1 MSFETLN
8 KASTKH
14 NSSTDEIEDT
24 FSSPLSPLAFSGQ
37 LSLGLELSN
46 KLTLDN
52 FITGQNKAVLN
63 FIRSLL
69 YNTHTQN
76 NPNYNPDKCL
86 YLYGASG
93 AGKTHLLQ
101 SICHQAT
108 QNQLSAIYLDAKT
121 ISSEQMNN
129 LNDMEYLEVI
139 CIDNIDAITGSDT
152 WELAFFHLFNRVYT
166 SGASL
171 IMTSKQKP
179 KQLDIKLP
187 DLLSRLQWVLAF
199 KLNPLNDEDLILA
212 IEDKFSQKGFYVS
225 KDVISFMIHRLARK
239 ITDLMDKVA
248 LLCNLAISKKR
259 KITIPFVKKM
269 FNI

>member
-1 MSFETLN
+1 MSFETPD

-14 NSSTDEIEDT
+14 NSSTDEIEEN
-24 FSSPLSPLAFSGQ
+24 LNSPLAFSGQ

-52 FITGQNKAVLN
+52 FIIGQNKAILN
-63 FIRSLL
+63 FINSLIL
-69 YNTHTQN
+69 SSKKNSKT
-76 NPNYNPDKCL
+76 NYNPDKCL

-93 AGKTHLLQ
+93 TGKTHLLQ

-108 QNQLSAIYLDAKT
+108 QNQLSAIYLDAKA
-121 ISSEQMNN
+121 INPEQMNQ

-171 IMTSKQKP
+171 IMASKQKP

-239 ITDLMDKVA
+239 VTGLMDKVD